1 MGRLGRKRSSP
12 PARNMRDSL
21 HNRFQI
27 PEEEVLMEE
36 FSCALQED
44 ARLLQGRIFVF
55 NNFVCFSCSL
65 LGSERALRLAFS
77 DIDAIERQ
85 DSAYLE
91 NTIQVKVGA
100 ESYKLT
106 SFIYREEA
114 LLCLLQR
121 QALLRNGAA

>member
-91 NTIQVKVGA
+91 NTIQALGLVVIVDERPLLLTEGA
-100 ESYKLT
+100 
-106 SFIYREEA
+106 FDVP
-114 LLCLLQR
+114 R
-121 QALLRNGAA
+121 QALG